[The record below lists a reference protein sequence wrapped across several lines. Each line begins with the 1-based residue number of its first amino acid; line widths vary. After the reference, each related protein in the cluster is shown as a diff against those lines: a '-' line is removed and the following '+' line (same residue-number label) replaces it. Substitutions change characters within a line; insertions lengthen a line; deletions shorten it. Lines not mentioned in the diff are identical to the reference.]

1 MFKTAITELLAIKYP
16 IIQGGLQGLGIE
28 PLVSAVSEAG
38 GLGLLTAG
46 SYATNKELYEDIERV
61 RKKTTKPF
69 GVNLAL
75 GIRRPMD
82 EFVEAVI
89 NAEVGIVFT
98 SGYSP
103 VQYMEQFKQAGI
115 TVVHVVPSV
124 KFAKKAEEL
133 GCDAVVIVGFE
144 CGGHPGLDE
153 VSTLSL
159 VPQVVE
165 AVKIPVIAA
174 GGLIDGKGL
183 VSALA
188 LGASAVQMGTRFVMT
203 KECPLPDPIKTE
215 LLKAGMNETV
225 IVKRSINKPN
235 RVFRNA
241 AAKRVLELESQ
252 GAGLTELMPFIGGE
266 AYQRMLTTGNTDIGI
281 LSIGQAIGRIDSC
294 ESVQDVITTIMEE
307 SRAVLRQ
314 LNGYAGQEK

>member
-1 MFKTAITELLAIKYP
+1 MMFKTTVTELLAIEYP

-46 SYATNKELYEDIERV
+46 SYASNKELHQDIEQV

-82 EFVEAVI
+82 EFVEAVV

-103 VQYMEQFKQAGI
+103 VQYMERFKQAGI

-144 CGGHPGLDE
+144 CGGHPGIEE

-174 GGLIDGKGL
+174 GGLTDGKGL
-183 VSALA
+183 VTALA
-188 LGASAVQMGTRFVMT
+188 LGAGAVQMGTRFVMT
-203 KECPLPDPIKTE
+203 KECPLPEAIKTK
-215 LLKAGMNETV
+215 LLRAGTSDTV
-225 IVKRSINKPN
+225 IIKRSINKPN
-235 RVFRNA
+235 RVYNNA
-241 AAKRVLELESQ
+241 AAQSVLELERK
-252 GAGLTELMPFIGGE
+252 GAGINELMPYIGGE
-266 AYQRMLTTGNTDIGI
+266 AYQKMLSTGNSEIGI
-281 LSIGQAIGRIDSC
+281 LSIGQAIGRINSC
-294 ESVQDVITTIMEE
+294 ESVQDVITGIIEE
-307 SRAVLRQ
+307 SHEVLRQ
-314 LNGYAGQEK
+314 LNGYVVS

>member
-1 MFKTAITELLAIKYP
+1 MMFKTAVTELLAIEYP

-46 SYATNKELYEDIERV
+46 SYASTKEFYQDIEMV

-82 EFVEAVI
+82 EFVEAVV

-174 GGLIDGKGL
+174 GGLTDGKGL
-183 VSALA
+183 VTALA
-188 LGASAVQMGTRFVMT
+188 LGAGAVQMGTRFVMT
-203 KECPLPDPIKTE
+203 KECPLPEAIKTK
-215 LLKAGMNETV
+215 LLRAGTSDTV
-225 IVKRSINKPN
+225 IIKRSINKPN
-235 RVFRNA
+235 RVYNNA
-241 AAKRVLELESQ
+241 AAKSVLELERK
-252 GAGLTELMPFIGGE
+252 GASINELMPYIGGE
-266 AYQRMLTTGNTDIGI
+266 AYQKMLSTGNSEIGI
-281 LSIGQAIGRIDSC
+281 LSIGQAIGRINSC
-294 ESVQDVITTIMEE
+294 ESVQVVITSIMEE
-307 SRAVLRQ
+307 SCEVLRQ
-314 LNGYAGQEK
+314 LNGYLDR

>member
-1 MFKTAITELLAIKYP
+1 MMFKTAVTELLAIEYP

-46 SYATNKELYEDIERV
+46 SYASTKEFYQDIEMV

-82 EFVEAVI
+82 EFVEAVV

-144 CGGHPGLDE
+144 CGGHPGLDD

-174 GGLIDGKGL
+174 GGLTDGKGL
-183 VSALA
+183 VTALA
-188 LGASAVQMGTRFVMT
+188 LGAGAVQMGTRFVMT
-203 KECPLPDPIKTE
+203 KECPLPEAIKTK
-215 LLKAGMNETV
+215 LLRAGTSDTV
-225 IVKRSINKPN
+225 IIKRSINKPN
-235 RVFRNA
+235 RVYNNA
-241 AAKRVLELESQ
+241 AAKSVLELERK
-252 GAGLTELMPFIGGE
+252 GAGINELMPYIGGE
-266 AYQRMLTTGNTDIGI
+266 AYQKMLSTGNSEIGI
-281 LSIGQAIGRIDSC
+281 LSIGQAIGRINSC
-294 ESVQDVITTIMEE
+294 ESVQDVITSIMEE
-307 SRAVLRQ
+307 SCEVLRQ
-314 LNGYAGQEK
+314 LNGYLDR

>member
-1 MFKTAITELLAIKYP
+1 MMFKTAVTELLAIEYP

-46 SYATNKELYEDIERV
+46 SYVSTKEFYQDIEMV

-82 EFVEAVI
+82 EFVEAVV

-174 GGLIDGKGL
+174 GGLTDGKGL
-183 VSALA
+183 VTALA
-188 LGASAVQMGTRFVMT
+188 LGAGAVQMGTRFVMT
-203 KECPLPDPIKTE
+203 KECPLPEAIKTK
-215 LLKAGMNETV
+215 LLRAGTSDTV
-225 IVKRSINKPN
+225 IIKRSINKPN
-235 RVFRNA
+235 RVYNNT
-241 AAKRVLELESQ
+241 AAKSVLELERK
-252 GAGLTELMPFIGGE
+252 GAGINELMPYIGGE
-266 AYQRMLTTGNTDIGI
+266 AYQKMLSTGNSEIGI
-281 LSIGQAIGRIDSC
+281 LSIGQAIGQINSC
-294 ESVQDVITTIMEE
+294 ESVQDVITSIMEE
-307 SRAVLRQ
+307 SCEVLRQ
-314 LNGYAGQEK
+314 LNGYLDR

>member
-1 MFKTAITELLAIKYP
+1 MFKTAVTELLAIEYP

-46 SYATNKELYEDIERV
+46 SYASTKEFYQDIEMV

-82 EFVEAVI
+82 EFVEAVV

-144 CGGHPGLDE
+144 CGGHPGLDD

-174 GGLIDGKGL
+174 GGLTDGKGL
-183 VSALA
+183 VTALA
-188 LGASAVQMGTRFVMT
+188 LGAGAVQMGTRFVMT
-203 KECPLPDPIKTE
+203 KECPLPEAIKTK
-215 LLKAGMNETV
+215 LLRAGTSDTV
-225 IVKRSINKPN
+225 IIKRSINKPN
-235 RVFRNA
+235 RVYNNA
-241 AAKRVLELESQ
+241 AAKSVLELERK
-252 GAGLTELMPFIGGE
+252 GAGINELMPYIGGE
-266 AYQRMLTTGNTDIGI
+266 AYQKMLSTGNSEIGI
-281 LSIGQAIGRIDSC
+281 LSIGQAIGRINSC
-294 ESVQDVITTIMEE
+294 ESVQDVITSIMEE
-307 SRAVLRQ
+307 SCEVLRQ
-314 LNGYAGQEK
+314 LNGYLDR

>member
-1 MFKTAITELLAIKYP
+1 MMFKTAVTELLAIEYP

-46 SYATNKELYEDIERV
+46 SYASTKEFYQDIEMV

-82 EFVEAVI
+82 EFVEAVV

-174 GGLIDGKGL
+174 GGLTDGKGL
-183 VSALA
+183 VTALA
-188 LGASAVQMGTRFVMT
+188 LGAGAVQMGTRFVMT
-203 KECPLPDPIKTE
+203 KECPLPEAIKTK
-215 LLKAGMNETV
+215 LLRAGTSDTV
-225 IVKRSINKPN
+225 IIKRSINKPN
-235 RVFRNA
+235 RVYNNT
-241 AAKRVLELESQ
+241 AAKSVLELERK
-252 GAGLTELMPFIGGE
+252 GAGINELMPYIGGE
-266 AYQRMLTTGNTDIGI
+266 AYQKMLSTGNSEIGI
-281 LSIGQAIGRIDSC
+281 LSIGQAIGQINSC
-294 ESVQDVITTIMEE
+294 ESVQDVITSIMEE
-307 SRAVLRQ
+307 SCEVLRQ
-314 LNGYAGQEK
+314 LNGYLDR

>member
-1 MFKTAITELLAIKYP
+1 MMFKTAVTELLAIEYP

-46 SYATNKELYEDIERV
+46 SYASTKEFYQDIEMV

-82 EFVEAVI
+82 EFVEAVV

-144 CGGHPGLDE
+144 CGGHPGLDD

-174 GGLIDGKGL
+174 GGLTDGKGL
-183 VSALA
+183 VTALA
-188 LGASAVQMGTRFVMT
+188 LGAGAVQMGTRFVMT
-203 KECPLPDPIKTE
+203 KECPLPEAIKTK
-215 LLKAGMNETV
+215 LLRAGTSDTV
-225 IVKRSINKPN
+225 IIKRSINKPN
-235 RVFRNA
+235 RVYNNT
-241 AAKRVLELESQ
+241 AAKSVLELERK
-252 GAGLTELMPFIGGE
+252 GASINELMPYIGGE
-266 AYQRMLTTGNTDIGI
+266 AYQKMLSTGNSEIGI
-281 LSIGQAIGRIDSC
+281 LSIGQAIGRINSC
-294 ESVQDVITTIMEE
+294 ESVQDVITSIMEE
-307 SRAVLRQ
+307 SCEVLRQ
-314 LNGYAGQEK
+314 LNGYLDR

>member
-1 MFKTAITELLAIKYP
+1 MMFKTAVTELLAIEYP

-46 SYATNKELYEDIERV
+46 SYASTKEFYQDIEMV

-82 EFVEAVI
+82 EFVEAVV
-89 NAEVGIVFT
+89 NAEVRIVFT

-174 GGLIDGKGL
+174 GGLTDGKGL
-183 VSALA
+183 VTALA
-188 LGASAVQMGTRFVMT
+188 LGAGAVQMGTRFVMT
-203 KECPLPDPIKTE
+203 KECPLPEAIKTK
-215 LLKAGMNETV
+215 LLRAGTSDTV
-225 IVKRSINKPN
+225 IIKRSINKPN
-235 RVFRNA
+235 RVYNNA
-241 AAKRVLELESQ
+241 AAKSVLELERK
-252 GAGLTELMPFIGGE
+252 GAGINELMPYIGGE
-266 AYQRMLTTGNTDIGI
+266 AYQKMLSTGNSEIGI
-281 LSIGQAIGRIDSC
+281 LSIGQAIGQINSC
-294 ESVQDVITTIMEE
+294 ESVQDVITAIMEE
-307 SRAVLRQ
+307 SCEVLRQ
-314 LNGYAGQEK
+314 LNGYLDR

>member
-1 MFKTAITELLAIKYP
+1 MMFKTAVTELLGIEYP
-16 IIQGGLQGLGIE
+16 IIQGGLQGIGIE

-46 SYATNKELYEDIERV
+46 SYASTKEFYQDIEMV

-82 EFVEAVI
+82 EFVEALV

-174 GGLIDGKGL
+174 GGLIDGKG
-183 VSALA
+183 VVTALA
-188 LGASAVQMGTRFVMT
+188 LGAGAVQMGTRFVMT
-203 KECPLPDPIKTE
+203 QECPLPDPIKTK
-215 LLKAGMNETV
+215 LLKAGLNDTV
-225 IVKRSINKPN
+225 IIKRTINKPN
-235 RVFRNA
+235 RVYNNA
-241 AAKRVLELESQ
+241 AAKNVLELERK
-252 GAGLTELMPFIGGE
+252 GAGINELMPYIGGE
-266 AYQRMLTTGNTDIGI
+266 MYQKMLSTGNSEIGI
-281 LSIGQAIGRIDSC
+281 LSIGQAIGRINSC
-294 ESVQDVITTIMEE
+294 ESVQDVISAIMKE
-307 SRAVLRQ
+307 SREVLGQ
-314 LNGYAGQEK
+314 LNGYIDK

>member
-1 MFKTAITELLAIKYP
+1 MMFKTAVTELLAIEYP

-46 SYATNKELYEDIERV
+46 SYASTKEFYQDIEMV

-82 EFVEAVI
+82 EFVEAVV
-89 NAEVGIVFT
+89 NAEVSIVFT

-153 VSTLSL
+153 VSTLRL

-174 GGLIDGKGL
+174 GGLTDGKGL
-183 VSALA
+183 VTALA
-188 LGASAVQMGTRFVMT
+188 LGAGAVQMGTRFVMT
-203 KECPLPDPIKTE
+203 KECPLPEAIKTK
-215 LLKAGMNETV
+215 LLRAGTSDTV
-225 IVKRSINKPN
+225 IIKRSINKPN
-235 RVFRNA
+235 RVYNNT
-241 AAKRVLELESQ
+241 AAKSVLELERK
-252 GAGLTELMPFIGGE
+252 GAGINELMPYIGGE
-266 AYQRMLTTGNTDIGI
+266 AYQKMLSTGNSEIGI
-281 LSIGQAIGRIDSC
+281 LSIGQAIGQINSC
-294 ESVQDVITTIMEE
+294 ESVQDVITSIMEE
-307 SRAVLRQ
+307 SCEVLRQ
-314 LNGYAGQEK
+314 LNGYLDR